1 MPLES
6 VVHDDFVERQLT
18 RFGPSRFDG
27 FADGDHEP
35 DGMIVGPTTG
45 ALLHAAR
52 EVGAEPGRAVVIA
65 PDDATKYLEA
75 YANYL

>member
-1 MPLES
+1 M
-6 VVHDDFVERQLT
+6 DDIVAVEDEEAFEAGIELART
-18 RFGPSRFDG
+18 
-27 FADGDHEP
+27 